1 MKRLSEM
8 ENALR
13 KASGQM
19 DRANAAVRRLETENA
34 DIRAEMEASK
44 LSASESVLKFNL
56 TESGLLCVLPWLTM
70 AFSANLGGWIA
81 DTLMSRGFSV
91 TSVRKGGLPA
101 LESCCRNSDERRSTE
116 VGTDLVSWSARAS
129 RDRLVFRYGANIA
142 RGVGELHAAG
152 VVWGRY
158 CSWTVPCSLR
168 TTLLQRHGSQ

>member
-1 MKRLSEM
+1 MKRLSEI

-19 DRANAAVRRLETENA
+19 DRANVVVRRLETGNA

-56 TESGLLCVLPWLTM
+56 TESGLLCVFPWLTM

-81 DTLMSRGFSV
+81 DTLVSRGFSV
-91 TSVRKGGLPA
+91 TSVRKSEDTSHEPLGH
-101 LESCCRNSDERRSTE
+101 SNK
-116 VGTDLVSWSARAS
+116 
-129 RDRLVFRYGANIA
+129 YGADIA